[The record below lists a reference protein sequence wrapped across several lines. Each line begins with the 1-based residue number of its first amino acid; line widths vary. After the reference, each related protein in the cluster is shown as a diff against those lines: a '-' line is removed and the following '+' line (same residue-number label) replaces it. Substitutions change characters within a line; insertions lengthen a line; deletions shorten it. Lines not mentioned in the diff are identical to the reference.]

1 LVNTKR
7 LSIALAQNRK
17 KFGVSSVQEMAAL
30 EKFFSDER
38 NMATIRKFP
47 KNSHGI
53 FLNSITKY
61 LADNVSVETAVAVEE
76 ETVYVYASDGK
87 QFDNSMPGRA
97 SLARYEEKMKG

>member
-1 LVNTKR
+1 

-17 KFGVSSVQEMAAL
+17 KFGVTAVQEMAAL

-47 KNSHGI
+47 KNSHGV
-53 FLNSITKY
+53 FLNAITKF
-61 LADNVSVETAVAVEE
+61 LAENVSVETAVAVEE

-87 QFDNSMPGRA
+87 KFDNSMPGRA